1 MFGDNLTKK
10 LKKLWFKV
18 LNSTNTYLVLLIVI
32 LIQFIFVSII
42 FFTRGSTADLA
53 EILTKVEAQQN
64 QILINLNGLQS
75 NVMRL
80 QAQLYR
86 IQPGQ

>member
-1 MFGDNLTKK
+1 
-10 LKKLWFKV
+10 
-18 LNSTNTYLVLLIVI
+18 
-32 LIQFIFVSII
+32 
-42 FFTRGSTADLA
+42 LA

>member
-1 MFGDNLTKK
+1 MFGDNFTKK

-18 LNSTNTYLVLLIVI
+18 LNSTNTYLVLLVII

-42 FFTRGSTADLA
+42 FFTRGSTTDLA